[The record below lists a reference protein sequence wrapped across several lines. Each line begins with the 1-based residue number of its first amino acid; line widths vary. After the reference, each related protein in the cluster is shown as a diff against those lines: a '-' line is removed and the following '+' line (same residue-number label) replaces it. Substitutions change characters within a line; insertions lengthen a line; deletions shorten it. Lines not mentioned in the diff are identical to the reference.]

1 MSLLE
6 SMKMQENPVNPLKEE
21 LLLIRHASSG
31 KMYLYDVLEIK
42 KVNPNIRKAV
52 RRNGAT
58 FCNLRLGVQKIIISL
73 LSARML
79 MQTKVSTH
87 CESVCL
93 LSKVKSRGES
103 TR

>member
-1 MSLLE
+1 
-6 SMKMQENPVNPLKEE
+6 MQENPVNPLKEE

-58 FCNLRLGVQKIIISL
+58 FCDLHIGVQKTIETPNCP
-73 LSARML
+73 RML
-79 MQTKVSTH
+79 MQSKVSMH
-87 CESVCL
+87 VESCVL
-93 LSKVKSRGES
+93 LCR
-103 TR
+103 TDT

>member
-1 MSLLE
+1 MSQQLCRQMNIHWKHRKPKCKPAVTIMNMSLLE

-58 FCNLRLGVQKIIISL
+58 FCNLRLGCKKL
-73 LSARML
+73 
-79 MQTKVSTH
+79 
-87 CESVCL
+87 
-93 LSKVKSRGES
+93 
-103 TR
+103 